1 MPERYNNFRE
11 DNDDPQAEKFRK
23 LFIGGL
29 NYETTEETIKQHFE
43 QWGEIVDCVV
53 MKNPATKR
61 SRGFGFITYKTA
73 EMLDEAQ
80 GNRPHKIDNR
90 ELDTK
95 RAMPRNESDE
105 TQTSVKKMFV
115 GGLKDDT
122 AEDDVRE
129 VFGRFGKIDKLE
141 MIKDKNTGKQRGFCF
156 ITFDDFDSVDKCVL
170 RRRISLNGK
179 YVEVKKAVSK
189 DRDGGMGGG
198 RGGRGGGRGGMGG
211 RGGFGGGSNG
221 GGYNNDNYG
230 YGGGNMGGYGGGNMG
245 GGGPQGYGGNQG
257 GYGGGNQGGGYGG
270 GYNSGG
276 GGGGMGGGRYGG
288 PPSGNGGDFND
299 GYNNNNNNNFGS
311 GYGSGYGGG
320 PQRGQGFAQRGAGP
334 YGGGYGSSGG
344 GGMGGGGGGYNRR

>member
-1 MPERYNNFRE
+1 MPERYNSYR
-11 DNDDPQAEKFRK
+11 DDDDPQAEKFRK

-61 SRGFGFITYKTA
+61 SRGFGFITYKA
-73 EMLDEAQ
+73 SEMLDDAQ
-80 GNRPHKIDNR
+80 TNRPHKIDNR

-122 AEDDVRE
+122 AEEDVRE
-129 VFGRFGKIDKLE
+129 VFGRFGKIEKLE

-170 RRRISLNGK
+170 KRRISLNGK

-189 DRDGGMGGG
+189 DREGGMSGG
-198 RGGRGGGRGGMGG
+198 RGGRGGSRGGMGG
-211 RGGFGGGSNG
+211 RGGFGGSNG
-221 GGYNNDNYG
+221 GGYNDGYG
-230 YGGGNMGGYGGGNMG
+230 YQGNMGYASNMGG
-245 GGGPQGYGGNQG
+245 GGGPQGYGGGGPQ
-257 GYGGGNQGGGYGG
+257 GYGGGNQGGYGG
-270 GYNSGG
+270 GYGNSGG
-276 GGGGMGGGRYGG
+276 MGGRYGG
-288 PPSGNGGDFND
+288 PGGGSGGDFND
-299 GYNNNNNNNFGS
+299 GYNNFGS

-320 PQRGQGFAQRGAGP
+320 PTRGGNFAQRGTGP
-334 YGGGYGSSGG
+334 YGGGYGSGGGGGGGG
-344 GGMGGGGGGYNRR
+344 GGMGYRR

>member
-1 MPERYNNFRE
+1 MPERYNSYRDDN
-11 DNDDPQAEKFRK
+11 NDDPQAEKFRK

-53 MKNPATKR
+53 MKNPSTKR
-61 SRGFGFITYKTA
+61 SRGFGFITYKAA

-80 GNRPHKIDNR
+80 ANRPHKIDNR

-129 VFGRFGKIDKLE
+129 VFGNFGKIEKLE

-170 RRRISLNGK
+170 KRRISLNGK

-189 DRDGGMGGG
+189 DRDGGGMGGG
-198 RGGRGGGRGGMGG
+198 RGGRGGSRGGMGG
-211 RGGFGGGSNG
+211 GRGGYGGGSNG
-221 GGYNNDNYG
+221 GGYNDNYG
-230 YGGGNMGGYGGGNMG
+230 YQGNSGYSGNMGGGPQGYG

-257 GYGGGNQGGGYGG
+257 GYGGGYG
-270 GYNSGG
+270 NS
-276 GGGGMGGGRYGG
+276 GGMGGGRYGG
-288 PPSGNGGDFND
+288 PSGGSGGDFND
-299 GYNNNNNNNFGS
+299 GYNNFGS
-311 GYGSGYGGG
+311 GYGSGYSGG
-320 PQRGQGFAQRGAGP
+320 PTRGAGFAQRGSGP
-334 YGGGYGSSGG
+334 YGGGYGS
-344 GGMGGGGGGYNRR
+344 GGMGGGYRR

>member
-1 MPERYNNFRE
+1 MPERFNNFRE

-129 VFGRFGKIDKLE
+129 VFGRFGKIEKLE

-179 YVEVKKAVSK
+179 FVEVKKAVSK
-189 DRDGGMGGG
+189 DREGGMGGG

-221 GGYNNDNYG
+221 GGYNDNYG
-230 YGGGNMGGYGGGNMG
+230 GGYQGGNMGYQGGNMG
-245 GGGPQGYGGNQG
+245 GGQG
-257 GYGGGNQGGGYGG
+257 GYGGGQGGYGG
-270 GYNSGG
+270 GGQGGYGG
-276 GGGGMGGGRYGG
+276 GGQGGYGGNSGGGMGGGRYGG
-288 PPSGNGGDFND
+288 PQGGSSGGDFND
-299 GYNNNNNNNFGS
+299 GYGNNNFGS

-320 PQRGQGFAQRGAGP
+320 PTRGAGFGQRGAGP
-334 YGGGYGSSGG
+334 YGCGYGSGG
-344 GGMGGGGGGYNRR
+344 GGGNMGGGGGYRR